1 MNDTVEN
8 PLDQKSK
15 DLGSFIIFATYCWS
29 DISSL
34 NLFFTCSW
42 ELNSWSFKLLLGGA
56 VMQQKLTDTS
66 HLQCFNLF
74 FKRS

>member
-15 DLGSFIIFATYCWS
+15 DLGSFIIFATCYWS

-34 NLFFTCSW
+34 NLFSP
-42 ELNSWSFKLLLGGA
+42 A
-56 VMQQKLTDTS
+56 VE
-66 HLQCFNLF
+66 N
-74 FKRS
+74 

>member
-15 DLGSFIIFATYCWS
+15 DLGSFIIFAACWWS

-34 NLFFTCSW
+34 NLFFTCNW
-42 ELNSWSFKLLLGGA
+42 ELNSWSFKLLFGGA
-56 VMQQKLTDTS
+56 LLCSKS
-66 HLQCFNLF
+66 
-74 FKRS
+74 

>member
-15 DLGSFIIFATYCWS
+15 DLGSFIIFATCCWS

-34 NLFFTCSW
+34 NFFSP
-42 ELNSWSFKLLLGGA
+42 A
-56 VMQQKLTDTS
+56 VE
-66 HLQCFNLF
+66 N
-74 FKRS
+74 